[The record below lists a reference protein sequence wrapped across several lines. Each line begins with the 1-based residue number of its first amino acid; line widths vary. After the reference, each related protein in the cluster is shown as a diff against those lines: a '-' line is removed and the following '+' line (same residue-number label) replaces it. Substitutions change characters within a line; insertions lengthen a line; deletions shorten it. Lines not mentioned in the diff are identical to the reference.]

1 METTTEDQPEK
12 LVAYSRNNFR
22 QASGTRRQPA
32 LVGERDIWS
41 YFEPKSQRF
50 SIKEMHQAMMR
61 LTSVIDE

>member
-41 YFEPKSQRF
+41 YFEPKS
-50 SIKEMHQAMMR
+50 
-61 LTSVIDE
+61 